1 MTAKLNHTIV
11 HSRDSR
17 AAAAFM
23 SEILGLPEPKMFG
36 PFLVVQAGN
45 DVSLDFLDADGEPAM
60 QYYAFQVTETEF
72 DEIFARIGAKDLA
85 YWADP
90 GQRKLREL
98 NTHNGGR
105 GLYFEDPSGHLLEIL
120 TCP

>member
-17 AAAAFM
+17 IAAVFM
-23 SEILGLPEPKMFG
+23 AEVLGLPAPTTFG

-45 DVSLDFLDADGEPAM
+45 EVSLDFLDADGEPAS
-60 QYYAFQVTETEF
+60 QHYAFQVTETEF
-72 DEIFARIGAKDLA
+72 DEIFGRIRARDLA

-90 GQRKLREL
+90 GQRKLREV
-98 NTHNGGR
+98 NTYNGGR
-105 GLYFEDPSGHLLEIL
+105 GIYFEDPSGHLLEIL
-120 TCP
+120 TRP